1 MVERT
6 KRCYSTPNA
15 RKPESV
21 VVDAVAVAAAAA
33 AVAVERNNTAA
44 AVAVAQPYTPA
55 ESHTPQKQPRLPPRS
70 SPTLPQQPSTPDAQG
85 RKRAKSASH
94 SDSQPTRSDTPRF
107 PWWHRTLP
115 AQPIRQRR
123 CVERVVANQL
133 AKGVKRTTDAVAV
146 VERTASNF
154 RNTLAA
160 GPTRTPHRRS
170 QEQ

>member
-6 KRCYSTPNA
+6 KRCYNTPNA

-21 VVDAVAVAAAAA
+21 VVDAVAVAAA

-55 ESHTPQKQPRLPPRS
+55 EIHTLQKQPHSPPHS
-70 SPTLPQQPSTPDAQG
+70 SPTLPQPPSTPDAQVP
-85 RKRAKSASH
+85 KRAKSASH

-107 PWWHRTLP
+107 PLSRRTLP
-115 AQPIRQRR
+115 ARPIRPRR

-133 AKGVKRTTDAVAV
+133 AKGVKPTTGAVVV
-146 VERTASNF
+146 VERTANSF

-160 GPTRTPHRRS
+160 GPTRTPHHRS